1 MNFSKINKGQNQV
14 SEIPKQ
20 VENQPK
26 SEAPQSGLEKKV
38 NNFTDKIFS
47 VPFKITKI
55 LGSGLIMVTV
65 LLMTINV
72 VGRYIFKRPVEG
84 SDELIGFLILC
95 TAAFAFSY
103 TQREKQHLRVDVLID
118 RLSGKVRD
126 FLDLFALILGLGVSI
141 IISWQMFEA
150 ARKYILH
157 IQGGPPVSWI
167 LGIPYYPFLLVLG
180 VGYGVYALAVFS
192 DAITFMIKLARR

>member
-1 MNFSKINKGQNQV
+1 MN
-14 SEIPKQ
+14 EIPKQ
-20 VENQPK
+20 VDAQPK
-26 SEAPQSGLEKKV
+26 SAAPQSVLEKKV
-38 NNFTDKIFS
+38 NSFTDKIFR
-47 VPFKITKI
+47 VPFKITKT
-55 LGSGLIMVTV
+55 LGSALIMVTV

-103 TQREKQHLRVDVLID
+103 TQRERQHLRVDVLID
-118 RLSGKVRD
+118 RLRGKARD

-150 ARKYILH
+150 ARKYILNL
-157 IQGGPPVSWI
+157 QGGPPVSWI
-167 LGIPYYPFLLVLG
+167 LGIPYFPFLLVLG
-180 VGYGVYALAVFS
+180 LGYAVYALAVLT
-192 DAITFMIKLARR
+192 DAITIIIKVARR